1 MKKAIISAIV
11 IALFALPMSL
21 QAGPE
26 KEDASKEEAIKPLS
40 TMKATPTSPSK
51 APAVD
56 SKAGDQ
62 DKKSDAAKD
71 DKDAGQKD
79 DKDAGQKKDAE
90 KK

>member
-11 IALFALPMSL
+11 IALFALPMIL
-21 QAGPE
+21 QAEPV
-26 KEDASKEEAIKPLS
+26 KDDASKEKALKPLS

-71 DKDAGQKD
+71 AGQKD